1 MVAQGAG
8 GLVFVSNS
16 VSSAL
21 LDFLVDPRG
30 LVTAALNTPVGSYC
44 SSEWFPVLFPV
55 GGECW
60 PLLRCRLSVTLWLI
74 LVDFP
79 V

>member
-44 SSEWFPVLFPV
+44 SYEWFPV
-55 GGECW
+55 GGKCW
-60 PLLRCRLSVTLWLI
+60 PLLRCRLRVTLWLI
-74 LVDFP
+74 LVEFP